1 MEHLEEII
9 KGMFTNSL
17 NPGFCVRVI
26 EKGEDPLIEFVL
38 CNNEFS
44 KMINGLDKEYYH
56 KSIRVA
62 EIDKLNR
69 NTIVGNIIRHVIAGG
84 EEFISEIENPI
95 LQRSFSIKGFIPAEG
110 YVGVIM
116 ADVTE
121 YQNARMN
128 AQKMCE
134 LANSSMEQ
142 LKYQVDL
149 LTATQ
154 NELKHTNHIHEIM
167 FGLSSDGFYYKNY
180 ETGVFY
186 AADSF
191 YELFTQDGV
200 RPEDNQSIK
209 KVIFEQDVFTYSKAR
224 ESAINEKK
232 TEISV
237 SVRIG
242 DGSVWLKNDLKFTY
256 DADGKLIE
264 EVGFFK
270 NTTTER
276 KQQEELAYHAFFDSL
291 TGLANRSYFTKLLDE
306 DIERAKEDNSEI
318 QIIYVDVDD
327 FKKVNDSIGFQLGD
341 ELIFKFSGLLKG
353 LEREGVRVGR
363 FDSDEFVIS
372 IYDGT
377 RNEANNIAL
386 EIRRQ
391 LMKAFELGHGI
402 SVALTASIGI
412 AEYPTHGQ
420 HAIDVVSSADVA
432 VHRVK
437 NNGKN
442 GVMFFEESM
451 LEQLLNK
458 IEMEKNIT
466 HALEND
472 NFLLCYQPQY
482 YTDTTELRGF
492 EALIRMKDDNGGL
505 IPPAFFIPVAEGNG
519 SIVEIG
525 EWVIHQALEDYNYW
539 RREYGFDGVI
549 SINVS
554 AIQFRQAHFEHMLY
568 DAIESHHIDPSRVEI
583 EITES
588 VLIGNQNYAIELIE
602 RIRQK
607 GIRVS
612 LDDFGTGYSSFQYLK
627 NFNVDT
633 LKIDKSFVDSIGKEK
648 KSDIII
654 FSMVEMVRNLGME
667 IIAEGV
673 ETRDQ
678 FEILK
683 RLKCDNIQGYLLG
696 RPMSA
701 SLVDELFRK
710 QL

>member
-1 MEHLEEII
+1 MEHLEEFI
-9 KGMFTNSL
+9 KGMFMNSL

-26 EKGEDPLIEFVL
+26 EKGEDPLVEFVI
-38 CNNEFS
+38 CNSEFS
-44 KMINGLDKEYYH
+44 KLINGHEKEYY
-56 KSIRVA
+56 
-62 EIDKLNR
+62 DKPVRLTEFDKRNR
-69 NTIVGNIIRHVIAGG
+69 NTIIGDTIRHVIANG
-84 EEFISEIENPI
+84 EEFISELENPF
-95 LQRSFSIKGFIPAEG
+95 LKRYFCVKGFIPAEG

-121 YQNARMN
+121 YQNARMD

-142 LKYQVDL
+142 LKYQLDL

-154 NELKHTNHIHEIM
+154 EELKHTNHIHEIM

-186 AADSF
+186 GADSF
-191 YELFTQDGV
+191 YELFTLDGV
-200 RPEDNQSIK
+200 RPVDNQSVVK
-209 KVIFEQDVFTYSKAR
+209 AIFEPDVFTYSKAR
-224 ESAINEKK
+224 ENAINEKK
-232 TEISV
+232 TTASV

-256 DADGKLIE
+256 DSDGKLVE

-270 NTTTER
+270 NTTIER
-276 KQQEELAYHAFFDSL
+276 KQQEELAYQAYFDSL
-291 TGLANRSYFTKLLDE
+291 TGLANRSYFTKLLEE
-306 DIERAKEDNSEI
+306 DIQRAREDDSEV
-318 QIIYVDVDD
+318 QVIYVDVDD
-327 FKKVNDSIGFQLGD
+327 FKRINDSIGFQLGD
-341 ELIFKFSGLLKG
+341 QLILKFAGMLKKF
-353 LEREGVRVGR
+353 EREGIRVSR
-363 FDSDEFVIS
+363 FDSDEFIIS
-372 IYDGT
+372 IYDGS
-377 RNEANNIAL
+377 RNDANNIAL

-402 SVALTASIGI
+402 SVALTVSMGI
-412 AEYPTHGQ
+412 AEYPTHGSR
-420 HAIDVVSSADVA
+420 AVDVLSSADVA

-442 GVMFFEESM
+442 GVLFFEESM
-451 LEQLLNK
+451 LEQLLNN

-466 HALEND
+466 YALQND
-472 NFLLCYQPQY
+472 NFLLYYQPQY
-482 YTDTTELRGF
+482 YTDTKELRGF
-492 EALIRMKDDNGGL
+492 EALIRMRDENDGL
-505 IPPAFFIPVAEGNG
+505 VPPSSFIPVAEGNG

-525 EWVIHQALEDYNYW
+525 EWVIFRALEDYSYW
-539 RREYGFDGVI
+539 RREYGFDGII

-554 AIQFRQAHFEHMLY
+554 VVQFRQARFESILY
-568 DAIESHHIDPSRVEI
+568 DAIERYHVEPSRVEI

-588 VLIGNQNYAIELIE
+588 VLIGNQNYATDLIR

-627 NFNVDT
+627 NFTVDT
-633 LKIDKSFVDSIGKEK
+633 LKIDKSFVDSVGKEK

-654 FSMVEMVRNLGME
+654 FSLVEMIQNLGME

-678 FEILK
+678 YEILK

-696 RPMSA
+696 KPMNVNK
-701 SLVDELFRK
+701 VDEMFRK